1 VNEVERSLAFVP
13 DEETLRTVRALPMQS
28 LPKISVVIP
37 SLNQARFLP
46 QTLDSVMGQGY
57 PRLEVFVADGGSTDG
72 TPELLR
78 EYSARSGGVLRYTSA
93 PDGGQHLAV
102 NKGIAATDGEI
113 IAWINSDDVY
123 LPGAF
128 WKVVSFFHF
137 NRCALVA
144 YGRNRYTD
152 ESLRPLFDY
161 PADWSPRLHEQR
173 RRMLHFCLPPQPSLF
188 FRRQAVALSGALA
201 SPILDYELWL
211 RWQRDLPFFFID
223 DYLSLSR
230 LHAEAKTV
238 KSQRRL
244 IQGICEVVHR
254 HYLTVPYSWTF
265 KLAQSDLHGS
275 RWTTGEVP
283 PETRGLHAR
292 ALLYWLYY
300 NLRWFPRTLA
310 AAVRSGVG
318 WVRESF
324 HGHV

>member
-1 VNEVERSLAFVP
+1 MP
-13 DEETLRTVRALPMQS
+13 DEQTIRDVRAITPEK
-28 LPKISVVIP
+28 LPKISVVVP

-46 QTLDSVMGQGY
+46 ETLASVMEQGY

-78 EYSARSGGVLRYTSA
+78 EYSRRSGGIVRYTSA

-123 LPGAF
+123 LPG
-128 WKVVSFFHF
+128 
-137 NRCALVA
+137 
-144 YGRNRYTD
+144 RNRYTD
-152 ESLRPLFDY
+152 ENLRPLFDY
-161 PADWSPRLHEQR
+161 PADWSPVLREQR

-188 FRRQAVALSGALA
+188 FRRQAVVLSGALA

-230 LHAEAKTV
+230 LHEETKTV
-238 KSQRRL
+238 KSQRTL
-244 IQGICEVVHR
+244 IQGICEVVHG
-254 HYLTVPYSWTF
+254 HYLTVPYSWTI
-265 KLAQSDLHGS
+265 KLAQSDVHGS

-283 PETRGLHAR
+283 PYTRSLRVR

-300 NLRWFPRTLA
+300 NLRWLPRSMA
-310 AAVRSGVG
+310 AAVRSGIG
-318 WVRESF
+318 RVRESL